1 MDNGGVVGG
10 EEWWRCAPKES
21 AAPRGKYAL
30 RSCHNRRRRRKDEK
44 RVEER
49 FDRGWWVGEEWCP
62 RDPKVSAVPRGKC
75 RVLRR
80 NATGLGIVEVRD
92 RQVKGLSVRA
102 LRGKVR
108 LSNRSGVT
116 GKGKVI

>member
-1 MDNGGVVGG
+1 M
-10 EEWWRCAPKES
+10 
-21 AAPRGKYAL
+21 
-30 RSCHNRRRRRKDEK
+30 
-44 RVEER
+44 EER

-116 GKGKVI
+116 GKGGLSNRSGVTGKGRLSTRSRLGARTGDRNVLE